1 MREAVKHRF
10 IGGAILVAVAV
21 LFLPSF
27 FKDRQQYQVDTD
39 SQIPQRPEITTVEF
53 NDPSSPE
60 GIEPAPAPETMFV
73 PDESTAVTVSS
84 AAISSAASSSVA
96 LPEPVAPTVPTLNL
110 NKQGLPEAWVLQVA
124 SLSTE
129 AAANKLRDQLT
140 AQGYKAYV
148 RASSSGSTQVYRIYV
163 GPNLDRAQVQDTK
176 QKLDKQLKV
185 NSLVLPFKP

>member
-84 AAISSAASSSVA
+84 AAISSAASSGVA
-96 LPEPVAPTVPTLNL
+96 LPEPVAPIVPTLNL

-148 RASSSGSTQVYRIYV
+148 RASSSGATQVYRIYV